1 MSALPVLVI
10 TREGEML
17 RSLALESEIS
27 IGRGDGNV
35 IRLEDRAVSRR
46 HAVVRKTSE
55 GIQIEKQSDFA
66 PIRLNG
72 AECTRALLKEGDV
85 VEIGPYRMRL
95 EGKKEEKKEER
106 KAAPA
111 PVMSALTDIVAAP
124 TPSHSAF
131 EPGAADGDSPT
142 IVLGDE
148 FAGAEGGMPEP
159 LPTDLTMA
167 TTEVPPANV
176 LSDLGAELSGD
187 LSELARPIEAD
198 AQGAE
203 TSSQDPGTN
212 IFGESGSSTDPLP
225 DLNIDFGA
233 IGSTIE
239 NEPGPSE
246 ISGTFDEDAATRVL
260 HRSIDARLDIPD
272 GKANVKSIDLDQDE
286 IVIGRGKECDV
297 VLNDKKSSRKNTII
311 AKVGNRY
318 VVRDL
323 DSSNGTY
330 VNGES
335 VKERELSADDV
346 IRIGEVEIHFVALN
360 PDYEKKRSHFLPV
373 DPGPIS
379 APFSAP
385 GGHAS
390 DIPATPIPGLGAPA
404 SGFSVATPERKGLG
418 GIYEKYIRNFGS
430 LRPLQKL
437 LVVLSLGLFLSW
449 YFEEELGLVETASPP
464 VKVAK
469 KNPGGTSGAVDYDQ
483 LSPEKRAQ
491 IDEAVRKATDFLRQ
505 MDFDRA
511 INEVQ
516 QMVYPILPEY
526 PQAKEIERYATEGKR
541 RKEAIAEEVRKREE
555 EEALKVRIA
564 ELEKD
569 TRTLMAQKKYEA
581 AKETFSEILSLDPEN
596 PTVAEWKKEIEAWM
610 EEQSRLE
617 QERLVQEEI
626 NKRGWDTYNEAFD
639 LHKAG
644 KYREAIPVYRKITEL
659 GATDEGLLKKV
670 KTMIKTCQDSIRDL
684 REPHLRKAKTLEAAR
699 DLAAA
704 FKEFQIATEIDPTHP
719 DGWAGME
726 RIRDVL
732 TDRAK
737 ILYTEAVIA
746 ESYSDFKTAHS
757 KFNEIM
763 KLAPEGSLYYQRA
776 QRKLQSYLN
785 FKQEEEE
792 VIE

>member
-1 MSALPVLVI
+1 MSALPVLII
-10 TREGEML
+10 TREGETL
-17 RSLALESEIS
+17 RSQALESEIS

-35 IRLEDRAVSRR
+35 IRLEDRAVSRK
-46 HAVVRKTSE
+46 HAIVRKTSE

-72 AECTRALLKEGDV
+72 AECTRALLKEGDI

-95 EGKKEEKKEER
+95 EGKKEEKREER
-106 KAAPA
+106 KP
-111 PVMSALTDIVAAP
+111 VAAP
-124 TPSHSAF
+124 TPVLATPAPVPSPSAF
-131 EPGAADGDSPT
+131 DAGTADGDSPT

-148 FAGAEGGMPEP
+148 FAGAEGGMAEA
-159 LPTDLTMA
+159 LPSDATMA

-176 LSDLGAELSGD
+176 LSELGAEFGGD
-187 LSELARPIEAD
+187 LSGLARPIEAD
-198 AQGAE
+198 TQGAE
-203 TSSQDPGTN
+203 TGSEDPGTN
-212 IFGESGSSTDPLP
+212 IFGETASSTDPLP
-225 DLNIDFGA
+225 DLNIDFGG
-233 IGSTIE
+233 IGSDST
-239 NEPGPSE
+239 NEAGPSE
-246 ISGTFDEDAATRVL
+246 ISGTFDEDAVTRVL
-260 HRSIDARLDIPD
+260 KNSVDARLDIPD

-330 VNGES
+330 VNGDS

-360 PDYEKKRSHFLPV
+360 PDYEKKKSNFLPV
-373 DPGPIS
+373 DASPIS

-385 GGHAS
+385 SGNAS
-390 DIPATPIPGLGAPA
+390 EIPATPIPDLGAPA
-404 SGFSVATPERKGLG
+404 PGFSVTTPERKGLG

-430 LRPLQKL
+430 LRPIQKL
-437 LVVLSLGLFLSW
+437 LVVLVVGLFLSW
-449 YFEEELGLVETASPP
+449 YFEEELGLVEAPTPP
-464 VKVAK
+464 VKVVK
-469 KNPGGTSGAVDYDQ
+469 KAPTGPAGVVDYDQ
-483 LSPEKRAQ
+483 LPPEKRAQ
-491 IDEAVRKATDFLRQ
+491 IDEAMRKASDYYSQRDYDRTLNEIHQ
-505 MDFDRA
+505 M
-511 INEVQ
+511 I
-516 QMVYPILPEY
+516 YPILKDYE
-526 PQAKEIERYATEGKR
+526 QAKTLERYALEGNA
-541 RKEAIAEEVRKREE
+541 RKAALAEEKRKREAE
-555 EEALKVRIA
+555 EELKTRIA
-564 ELEKD
+564 ELERE
-569 TRTLMAQKKYEA
+569 TRSLMAQKKYDA
-581 AKETFSEILSLDPEN
+581 AKETFSEILSIDPEN
-596 PTVAEWKKEIEAWM
+596 ATVAEWKKEIEAWM

-626 NKRGWDTYNEAFD
+626 NKRAWDTYNEAFD

-644 KYREAIPVYRKITEL
+644 RYREAIPVYRKISEL
-659 GATDEGLLKKV
+659 GANDEGLLKKV

-684 REPHLRKAKTLEAAR
+684 REPHLRKAKELEAAR

-704 FKEFQIATEIDPTHP
+704 FKEFQIATEVDPAHP

-746 ESYSDFKTAHS
+746 ESYSDFKTAHA

-763 KLAPEGSLYYQRA
+763 KMAPEGSLYYQRA

-785 FKQEEEE
+785 FKHEEEE
-792 VIE
+792 AVE